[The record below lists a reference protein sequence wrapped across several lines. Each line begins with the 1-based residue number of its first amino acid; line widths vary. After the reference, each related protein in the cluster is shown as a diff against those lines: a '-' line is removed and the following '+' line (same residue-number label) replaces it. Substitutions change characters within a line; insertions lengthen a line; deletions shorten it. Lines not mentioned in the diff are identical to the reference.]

1 MKKIIPVEPSNDL
14 NELMKRYRLAGFGAR
29 RLAEA
34 IDVLEQAIRSKTFL
48 SLGLA
53 GAMVPAG
60 MKSCVNEFVKNGWV
74 NAIVTT
80 GANLTH
86 DLVEAIGYHHH
97 IGSHRADDAELHA
110 KHIDR
115 IYDVYMDNEVYEGLE
130 NFMRKTLPKF
140 PKRRYSSND
149 FLLELAKHI
158 THKDSIIRNCAQ
170 HKVSLYCPALV
181 DCGLG
186 YQIWAYKQEHELDID
201 LFLDWKQ
208 FVVGEIWDASSTACL
223 LIGGGVPKN
232 FILQAQQ
239 FSDKQHSYAV
249 QITMD
254 RPEPGGLSG
263 AELREAV
270 SWGKLGKNSN
280 YVDLICDATIA
291 LPIITSVLKKRLL

>member
-1 MKKIIPVEPSNDL
+1 MKDIIPIEPTNDL
-14 NELMKRYRLAGFGAR
+14 DELMKRYGSAGFGAR
-29 RLAEA
+29 RLSNA
-34 IDVLEQAIRSKTFL
+34 IDILEKAIRDKCFI

-60 MKSCVNEFVKNGWV
+60 MKSCVNEFIRNGWV

-80 GANLTH
+80 GANMTH
-86 DLVEAIGYHHH
+86 DIIESIGYRHH
-97 IGSHRADDAELHA
+97 IGSHDADDKKLH
-110 KHIDR
+110 KQNIDR

-130 NFMRKTLPKF
+130 DFTQKVLPKF
-140 PKRRYSSND
+140 QKKKYSSKD
-149 FLLELAKHI
+149 FFLELAKHI
-158 THKDSIIRNCAQ
+158 KDENSIIKNCAK
-170 HKVSLYCPALV
+170 HGVSLYCPALV

-186 YQIWAYKQEHELDID
+186 YQIWAYKQENELDID
-201 LFLDWKQ
+201 LFLDWEQ
-208 FVVGEIWDASSTACL
+208 FVVHEIWGAKRTACL

-239 FSDKQHSYAV
+239 FSDKEHSYAV

-270 SWGKLGKNSN
+270 SWGKLGENSS
-280 YVDLICDATIA
+280 YSDLICDATIA
-291 LPIITSVLKKRLL
+291 LPIIASVLKKRLC